1 MGVLGVRLIMGVLG
15 VRLVMGVLGQTET
28 LRSTEGEHAG
38 VIVYEYMILA
48 MMGEHGYCLAWILA
62 MMGEH
67 GYCFA
72 WIL

>member
-1 MGVLGVRLIMGVLG
+1 
-15 VRLVMGVLGQTET
+15 MGVLGQTET